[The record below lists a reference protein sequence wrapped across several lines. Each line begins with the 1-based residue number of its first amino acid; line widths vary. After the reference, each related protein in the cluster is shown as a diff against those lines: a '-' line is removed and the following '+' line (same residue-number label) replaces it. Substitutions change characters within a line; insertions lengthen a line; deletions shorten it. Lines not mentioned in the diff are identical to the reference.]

1 MLCLTSATHE
11 KATPY
16 FEWVTSLLI
25 TATFGCAVVTFAFV
39 MLLYHFLAGVLFPI
53 FAGLLMKLAHLALVK
68 HRKGQDDP
76 HYMAIQWAVIIGG
89 LLAVLVACLVTRQVP
104 LSVLG
109 YAGAGMA
116 LLALISIALEQS
128 RVYSEKK
135 TANRA
140 MFDAE
145 SAKRLAEEGQYS
157 NVEETLQEALLSS
170 ELAYGSYHPQVATIV
185 TYLAEV
191 MRAQNRMDAAT
202 VLYKRA
208 VGIHA
213 ASRQSSEN
221 LVTALHRLA
230 EHLRRKGD
238 LEESL
243 SVATRAVAES
253 KRLSTSGE
261 TGRCQ
266 LLLSRIQASL
276 GKTKEAYDTSRSAAS
291 TLEKTLGKS
300 DPNTLQA
307 KGLVANHCISLG
319 RLAEGE
325 RVLLEVLSEKERLGA
340 DKDAEYLNLLL
351 DLSAVQKSGRVESAL
366 ATLQKAVEIFRSEVG
381 TKYERAAELIERLP
395 GYLAR
400 TQTLE
405 FEALYSAIFAG
416 DNGVARRTLEANT
429 HLVNAVDA
437 SGWSPL
443 QWAAFFGRHEIVEI
457 LLNHGADQTYGEGV
471 GLPAVFVASRWGQKR
486 VLVSLFQKEAKVEME
501 TSDGSRPLHG
511 AVRSGDQ
518 LTFDML
524 MSRNVKLD
532 VANQH
537 GWTPL
542 HEAAFVGERKFLLQL
557 ISKGVDLN
565 FRAPTKQQ
573 TPLHAAILGGH
584 WSTVETLV
592 LNMADVNAPDVDGVS
607 PIQLAERL
615 KRKDILELLKA
626 HSEGQDESTDTLAD
640 SGKQTVTT
648 QTVADTVEQQ
658 ETELDNSPE
667 VVTDFDVDNF

>member
-25 TATFGCAVVTFAFV
+25 TATFGCSIVTFVFV
-39 MLLYHFLAGVLFPI
+39 MLLYHFVAGVLFPI
-53 FAGLLMKLAHLALVK
+53 FAGLLMKLAHLALVRF
-68 HRKGQDDP
+68 RKTEDDP
-76 HYMAIQWAVIIGG
+76 QYMAIQWAVIIGG
-89 LLAVLVACLVTRQVP
+89 LLSVLVAFLVTKQVP
-104 LSVLG
+104 LVVLG
-109 YAGAGMA
+109 YAAAGMA
-116 LLALISIALEQS
+116 MLALISIALEQS
-128 RVYSEKK
+128 RVFSEKK
-135 TANRA
+135 AANRA

-191 MRAQNRMDAAT
+191 VRAQNRMDAAT

-208 VGIHA
+208 VGVHA
-213 ASRQSSEN
+213 ASRQASEE

-243 SVATRAVAES
+243 AVASQAVAES
-253 KRLSTSGE
+253 KRVPGSAAE

-276 GKTKEAYDTSRSAAS
+276 GNTKEAYDTSRSAAS
-291 TLEKTLGKS
+291 TLEKSLGKS
-300 DPNTLQA
+300 DSRTLQA

-325 RVLLEVLSEKERLGA
+325 RVLLEVLSEKERSGA

-366 ATLQKAVEIFRSEVG
+366 ATLQKAIEIFRSAVG
-381 TKYERAAELIERLP
+381 TKYERSAELIERLP
-395 GYLAR
+395 SYLAGE
-400 TQTLE
+400 QPEL
-405 FEALYSAIFAG
+405 EALYSAIFAG
-416 DNGVARRTLEANT
+416 ENGAARRALEANKE
-429 HLVNAVDA
+429 LVKVVDA
-437 SGWSPL
+437 SGWTLL
-443 QWAAFFGRHEIVEI
+443 QWAALFGRHEIVEN
-457 LLNHGADQTYGEGV
+457 LLNHGADQTYGEAT
-471 GLPAVFVASRWGQKR
+471 GLPAVYIASRWGQKR
-486 VLVSLFQKEAKVEME
+486 VLVMLFQKEAKVEME

-511 AVRSGDQ
+511 AVCSGDQ

-524 MSRNVKLD
+524 MSRNAKLD
-532 VANQH
+532 VANQR

-565 FRAPTKQQ
+565 FRAPARQE

-592 LNMADVNAPDVDGVS
+592 LNMADVNAADVDGVS

-615 KRKDILELLKA
+615 GRKDMLELLKA
-626 HSEGQDESTDTLAD
+626 HSESQDEVVDTKT
-640 SGKQTVTT
+640 G
-648 QTVADTVEQQ
+648 EQQ
-658 ETELDNSPE
+658 APVPSKEVAEAPPEREPDNDIGPDSDLDNL
-667 VVTDFDVDNF
+667 